1 MKQRTRTIKDL
12 PKWAQ
17 ALFAEQEKK
26 SVTLFPQFEE
36 PEPLPRPKYGPYQG
50 WRCNAYGKW
59 VRPDE
64 ISTYAIHERDTKLYG
79 SKEDALK
86 ALRWEMARL
95 YAKDLLHVDKQIQE
109 EEEKKA
115 CPKN

>member
-17 ALFAEQEKK
+17 ALFEEQEVKA
-26 SVTLFPQFEE
+26 VTLYPQFEE
-36 PEPLPRPKYGPYQG
+36 PEPLPRILHQEYRG

-59 VRPDE
+59 VRFAE
-64 ISTYAIHERDTKLYG
+64 ISTGNMHERNAKLYAD
-79 SKEDALK
+79 KETALK

-95 YAKDLLHVDKQIQE
+95 FSKDLLSIDKQLQE
-109 EEEKKA
+109 ERDKA